1 MPYKNNQLKGIK
13 KTFQNDT
20 KVTCS
25 SDLAIIW
32 VLLLSRQSFKSKT
45 QEKILK
51 NKISDNIKQ

>member
-25 SDLAIIW
+25 LSLAITW
-32 VLLLSRQSFKSKT
+32 GSFFLDSH
-45 QEKILK
+45 LK
-51 NKISDNIKQ
+51 AKPRKEY